1 MINAVIV
8 DDEIDG
14 AEVLQFL
21 IEQNCLNINVLGLA
35 HSVDSAIDSIKKF
48 KPDLVFMDIELPTG
62 TGFDVIKKTQELN
75 YETIFITAY
84 EHYAI
89 KAFKTNA
96 IDYLLKPVIIDEL
109 IDAIKKAEKRMF
121 ALGKLNHSSQ
131 IDSIVLENIIKG
143 RKITIPSHEGIFWVD
158 IEEII
163 RFEAESN
170 YTHVHIKNKRKVTV
184 AKTLKSFED
193 QLLNTIFC
201 RVHSAHLINLNEV
214 ERYIKGDGGNV
225 ILKDTSNIPI
235 SRAHKTELLS
245 KLNMYL

>member
-1 MINAVIV
+1 MINALII

-21 IEQNCLNINVLGLA
+21 IEQNCLNVNVLGMA
-35 HSVDSAIDSIKKF
+35 HSVNSAVNSIRAL
-48 KPDLVFMDIELPTG
+48 KPDVVFMDIEMPTG
-62 TGFDVIKKTQELN
+62 TGFDVLKATQDIN
-75 YETIFITAY
+75 YEVIFITAY

-109 IDAIKKAEKRMF
+109 INAIKKAEKQIGL
-121 ALGKLNHSSQ
+121 AGKLNYSNQ
-131 IDSIVLENIIKG
+131 IDSLVLNNIIRNK
-143 RKITIPSHEGIFWVD
+143 KIAVPSQEGVLWID
-158 IEEII
+158 IQDII

-170 YTHVHIKNKRKVTV
+170 YTHVFIRNRKRIMI

-193 QLLNTIFC
+193 QLQNTNFC
-201 RVHSAHLINLNEV
+201 RVHSAHLINLDEV

-225 ILKDTSNIPI
+225 ILKDESSIPI
-235 SRAHKTELLS
+235 SRSHKMELLS